1 MSIEELRP
9 LLRPGGV
16 LLLGENPG
24 TVEAPALVAALAD
37 AALETNPEVIVG
49 LELPLTEPVDGSAHG
64 PFFDR
69 PDELRDGRS
78 SRAMS
83 SLVHRLANLDG
94 ARPVALDG
102 PWVAPGAPIPLE
114 HIGLLH
120 QPRDAVMAGRLLAE
134 IDLVPQ
140 APTIVL
146 AGSMHTRVDRANQT
160 LGGLISPWF
169 PRMVSL
175 LLLAT
180 SGSAWKLSA
189 DGGGPQP
196 LPADPGLEPGARWA
210 PEPGADGHHGYVN
223 LGAVTASP
231 PA

>member
-1 MSIEELRP
+1 MPIEDLRP

-24 TVEAPALVAALAD
+24 TAEAPALVAALAE
-37 AALETNPEVIVG
+37 AALATNPEVIVG
-49 LELPLTEPVDGSAHG
+49 LELPMTEPVDGSGHG
-64 PFFDR
+64 PFFER

-78 SRAMS
+78 SQAMS
-83 SLVHRLANLDG
+83 ELVHRLAELDG

-114 HIGLLH
+114 HIGLLN
-120 QPRDAVMAGRLLAE
+120 QPRDAVMAGRLMAE

-146 AGSMHTRVDRANQT
+146 AGSMHTRIDRSNQT

-169 PRMVSL
+169 PRMLAL

-180 SGSAWKLSA
+180 SGSAWTLTA
-189 DGGGPQP
+189 AGGGPQP
-196 LPADPGLEPGARWA
+196 VPADPGLAEGAQWA
-210 PEPGADGHHGYVN
+210 PAPGADGHHGYVN
-223 LGAVTASP
+223 LGDVTASP
-231 PA
+231 PV

>member
-1 MSIEELRP
+1 MPVDDLRP

-24 TVEAPALVAALAD
+24 TVEAPALVAALAE

-49 LELPLTEPVDGSAHG
+49 LELPLTEPVDGSQHG
-64 PFFDR
+64 AFFDR

-78 SRAMS
+78 SQAMS
-83 SLVHRLANLDG
+83 ALVHRLAELGG

-114 HIGLLH
+114 HVGLLN

-134 IDLVPQ
+134 IDLVPK

-146 AGSMHTRVDRANQT
+146 AGSMHTRIDHTSQT

-169 PRMVSL
+169 PRMVAL

-180 SGSAWKLSA
+180 SGSAWTLTA
-189 DGGGPQP
+189 DGGGPRE
-196 LPADPGLEPGARWA
+196 LPADAGLEPGAHWA
-210 PEPGADGHHGYVN
+210 PQPGGDGHHGYVN

-231 PA
+231 PT